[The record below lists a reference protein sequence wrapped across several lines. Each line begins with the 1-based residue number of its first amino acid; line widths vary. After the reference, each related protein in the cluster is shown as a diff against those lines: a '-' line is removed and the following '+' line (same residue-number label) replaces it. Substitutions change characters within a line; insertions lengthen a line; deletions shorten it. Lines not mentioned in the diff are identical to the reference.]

1 MRWTR
6 RHLLRGLI
14 GTSATSILPGQELIG
29 EPRGRIAPLAE
40 LVNAFEVLEMAR
52 RKLPDNVYATIAGT
66 DRRALERITFRPRLM
81 VNVTQLDLTTELLG
95 EKMFAPILVAPIA
108 NQQTFH
114 PEGEI
119 ALARGASAAKTA
131 VIVSSQTSKPLSNII
146 AEAQSSPVWYQ
157 LYPDADIKVTI
168 DAAQKAVQA
177 GCKAVCLTIGAPYRS
192 GPDSARLQATGN
204 LKMAWPLIEE
214 MKRSVKAPLVLK
226 GIMSPDEARAAV
238 ENGVQAIV
246 VSNHG
251 GMYTS
256 GFADPIEML
265 PSVAEAVNGQI
276 PIMIDGS
283 FRRGTDILKALALGA
298 RAVLVGRPAMW
309 GLAAYGSDGV
319 KAVLEMLQSELGRNM
334 AMCGKPNVAAVGR
347 ELVKIHRR

>member
-1 MRWTR
+1 MKLTR
-6 RHLLRGLI
+6 RTVLSMGI
-14 GTSATSILPGQELIG
+14 SAPAVLPGQELIG

-40 LVNAFEVLEMAR
+40 LVNAFEVQAMAR
-52 RKLPDNVYATIAGT
+52 RKLPDNVYAIIAGT

-108 NQQTFH
+108 NQQAFH
-114 PEGEI
+114 PEGEL
-119 ALARGASAAKTA
+119 ATARGASAAKTA
-131 VIVSSQTSKPLSNII
+131 LVISSQSSRQLSEIV
-146 AEAQSSPVWYQ
+146 AEAKSSSVWYQ

-168 DAAQKAVQA
+168 DAAQKAVDV
-177 GCKAVCLTIGAPYRS
+177 GCKVVCLTVGAPYRTNT
-192 GPDSARLQATGN
+192 GSARLQAIGN
-204 LKMAWPLIEE
+204 LKMAWPLVQD

-226 GIMSPDEARAAV
+226 GIMSPDEARSAV
-238 ENGVQAIV
+238 ESGVQAIV

-265 PSVAEAVNGQI
+265 PSVTEAVNGKI
-276 PIMIDGS
+276 PVLIDGS

-298 RAVLVGRPAMW
+298 RAVLIGRPAMW

-334 AMCGKPNVAAVGR
+334 AMCGKPNVAAVTR
-347 ELVKIHRR
+347 ELVRIHRR

>member
-1 MRWTR
+1 MKLTR
-6 RHLLRGLI
+6 RTVLSMGI
-14 GTSATSILPGQELIG
+14 SAPAVLPGQELIG

-40 LVNAFEVLEMAR
+40 LVNAFEVQAMAR
-52 RKLPDNVYATIAGT
+52 RKLPDNVYAIIAGT

-108 NQQTFH
+108 NQQAFH
-114 PEGEI
+114 PEGEL
-119 ALARGASAAKTA
+119 ATARGASAAKTA
-131 VIVSSQTSKPLSNII
+131 LVISSQSSRQLSEIV
-146 AEAQSSPVWYQ
+146 AEAKSSSVWYQ

-168 DAAQKAVQA
+168 DAAQKAVDV
-177 GCKAVCLTIGAPYRS
+177 GCKVVCLTVGAPYRTNT
-192 GPDSARLQATGN
+192 GSARLQAIGN
-204 LKMAWPLIEE
+204 LKMAWPLVQD

-226 GIMSPDEARAAV
+226 GIMSPDEARSAV
-238 ENGVQAIV
+238 ESGVQAIV

-265 PSVAEAVNGQI
+265 PSVTEAVNGKI
-276 PIMIDGS
+276 PVLIDGS

-298 RAVLVGRPAMW
+298 RAVLIGRPAMW

-334 AMCGKPNVAAVGR
+334 AMCGKPNVAAVSR
-347 ELVKIHRR
+347 ELVRVHRR